1 MGSTCRTPRHGALLI
16 DLHFHSN
23 ASDGLTSP
31 GDAVIRA
38 AQRGAT
44 WVALTDHDTFEG
56 LEEAGENAASLGL
69 EWLSGAEFSV
79 WAAGEPVH
87 LLAYGFDT
95 EHKALASYV
104 SGFRLDRARRAD
116 EILDRLTRQGIRID
130 REELAAHVGAGVF
143 TRPHLAEALV
153 REGVVA
159 DRDEAFDR
167 FLGDGRSCH
176 VSMPMRDAAETIELV
191 HAAGGIT
198 SLAHPGDWTAHR
210 TLVALARA
218 GMDALE
224 AWHPSHDSRLTS
236 YYLDLA
242 DRWSLAVT
250 GGSDNHGRLVMEC
263 SRPVDLPEPHAEVL
277 RERLRLARQRSV
289 R

>member
-1 MGSTCRTPRHGALLI
+1 MGSTTRTTRHGALLI

-31 GDAVIRA
+31 RDAVIRA
-38 AQRGAT
+38 GQRGAT
-44 WVALTDHDTFEG
+44 WVALTDHDTFDG
-56 LEEAGENAASLGL
+56 LKEAGENAASLGL

-95 EHKALASYV
+95 EHEALASYV
-104 SGFRLDRARRAD
+104 SGFRLDRVRRAD
-116 EILDRLTRQGIRID
+116 EILDRLARHGIRID
-130 REELAAHVGAGVF
+130 REQLAVHVGAGVF

-159 DRDEAFDR
+159 DRVEAFDR
-167 FLGDGRSCH
+167 FLGDGRPCH
-176 VSMPMRDAAETIELV
+176 VRMPIRDAAETIALV
-191 HAAGGIT
+191 RAAGGIT
-198 SLAHPGDWTAHR
+198 SLAHPGEWTAHQ

-224 AWHPSHDSRLTS
+224 AWHPSHDGRLTS

-250 GGSDNHGRLVMEC
+250 GGSDDHGRMAMD
-263 SRPVDLPEPHAEVL
+263 SGRPVDLPEPRGEVL
-277 RERLRLARQRSV
+277 RERLRGARLRAG